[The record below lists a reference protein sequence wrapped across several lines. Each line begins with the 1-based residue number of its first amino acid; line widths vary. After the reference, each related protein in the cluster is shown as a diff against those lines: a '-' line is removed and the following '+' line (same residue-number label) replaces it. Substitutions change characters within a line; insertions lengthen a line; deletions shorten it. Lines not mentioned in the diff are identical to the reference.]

1 MVGGAA
7 RGGAVGPVAV
17 AAPSP
22 LTEAGRVEFD
32 RTVFAARADIT
43 NANATP
49 TSAAR
54 VTTGHAGLAGNFD
67 PFSLTGLL
75 DTAGRYVG
83 HGLSHLYHDA
93 VKDLR
98 GAGAYVDRREN
109 SNPTSEADYEMVLGA
124 WGQATGILNGA
135 LETAAHP
142 LRTPESLATLV
153 GATQGNPQD
162 VIDATNMGKA
172 AYQSVVIDPYNK
184 GGVYGLAG
192 SIAFNAFM
200 LAGTDGTGAAVRGA
214 ADATRAEDAA
224 GILGRMAR
232 SASDAV
238 RGAAAP
244 RIVAHAATDGPGDE
258 ADALRAASEAGRS
271 FVRPVNE
278 PGPPG
283 VIENGNEPLAARP
296 GTIDRYKLNP
306 DELKVAQFYADRGYD
321 VEPIDRMPGQKT
333 SDMKLTKDDVTR
345 SVEVKTLSDGTL
357 NPSNRILQYIQ
368 DGQDQSNIVVIDT
381 RGSGIS
387 RDTTIE
393 ALARAAG
400 SPRVYEWTT
409 IVIIGRDFVLRMTK

>member
-1 MVGGAA
+1 
-7 RGGAVGPVAV
+7 
-17 AAPSP
+17 
-22 LTEAGRVEFD
+22 
-32 RTVFAARADIT
+32 
-43 NANATP
+43 
-49 TSAAR
+49 
-54 VTTGHAGLAGNFD
+54 
-67 PFSLTGLL
+67 
-75 DTAGRYVG
+75 
-83 HGLSHLYHDA
+83 
-93 VKDLR
+93 
-98 GAGAYVDRREN
+98 
-109 SNPTSEADYEMVLGA
+109 
-124 WGQATGILNGA
+124 
-135 LETAAHP
+135 
-142 LRTPESLATLV
+142 
-153 GATQGNPQD
+153 
-162 VIDATNMGKA
+162 MGKA

-200 LAGTDGTGAAVRGA
+200 LAGTDGTGA
-214 ADATRAEDAA
+214 
-224 GILGRMAR
+224 
-232 SASDAV
+232 AV

-306 DELKVAQFYADRGYD
+306 DELKVAQYYADRGYD

-357 NPSNRILQYIQ
+357 NPSNRILRYIQ